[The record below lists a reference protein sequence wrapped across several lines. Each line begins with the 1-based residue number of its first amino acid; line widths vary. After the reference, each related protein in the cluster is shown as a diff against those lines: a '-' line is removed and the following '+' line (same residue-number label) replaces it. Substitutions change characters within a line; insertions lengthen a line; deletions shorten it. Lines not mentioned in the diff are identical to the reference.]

1 MIRRAGVMIKRIF
14 IEKKKVNKE
23 LSKLENEIEK
33 ILLDDFITFDELEK
47 AYTEKANLRDKLR
60 YKIEI
65 LNEVLSW
72 VGV

>member
-1 MIRRAGVMIKRIF
+1 MIKRIF